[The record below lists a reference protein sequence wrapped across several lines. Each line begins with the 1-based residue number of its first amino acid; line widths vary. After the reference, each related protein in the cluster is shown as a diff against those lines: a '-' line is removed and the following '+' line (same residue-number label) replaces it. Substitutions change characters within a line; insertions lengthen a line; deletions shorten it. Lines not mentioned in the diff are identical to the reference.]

1 MWNVLSQLL
10 AKMSKV
16 IVDEYDKT
24 DICLTVMDKFLGI
37 RAREQK

>member
-24 DICLTVMDKFLGI
+24 DFSQPWTNF
-37 RAREQK
+37 